1 MDIFRVLT
9 RGASLKKTKEITT
22 DYSLPGVSK
31 QQGKRDKL
39 KAKNLEKQVTKEI
52 DFFKTNKFQSKA
64 DESDSEEDEEEEEE
78 VAFYEKKAPNKITTE
93 AEAQQLRKLNKAKIT
108 GDDIPLPIA
117 SFNDIKARFTI
128 SQELLANL
136 DTLGFD
142 KPTPIQS
149 ETIPISLFHRDLI
162 ACAPTGSGK
171 TLAFLIPLLQQIHDL
186 KSKNEA
192 EVLKGVILSPTKEL
206 AKQIYEEALKL
217 SKNMGLNVTLLSKS
231 LNGKYKNG
239 VIKKNKY
246 DLIITTPLRLIDLM
260 NNLDPATKVLDFQKL
275 RFLIMDEADKLFD
288 KNFIAQTDEIV
299 NKITTNNAKLQK
311 LMFSATIPSKIE
323 QIASSVLI
331 DPIRVIIGHKEAAND
346 SIEQKL
352 VYTGNEEGK
361 LLAIRQLIQESEFK
375 PPIIIFLQSITRAKA
390 LYHELLYDNLKI
402 EVLHSEKTQT
412 QRNDIIARFK
422 KGEVWC
428 LICTDVLSRGLDFK
442 KINLVLNYDVPL
454 TAQDYVHRIGRTGR
468 GGKIGKAITLYTN
481 QDSQLIKP
489 ILNVMKQNGVEL
501 EGWLQKLAADK
512 QGYKQAK
519 GKQVERKDISTVPKV
534 IKRKSKQRAEMIEA
548 SKRRKLKQ
556 SDKKDD

>member
-22 DYSLPGVSK
+22 DYSLPGASK
-31 QQGKRDKL
+31 QGKKDKL
-39 KAKNLEKQVTKEI
+39 KAKNLEKQVSKEI
-52 DFFKTNKFQSKA
+52 DFFKTNKFQDKA
-64 DESDSEEDEEEEEE
+64 EASEDEEEEEEE
-78 VAFYEKKAPNKITTE
+78 VAFYEKKAPNKVTTE
-93 AEAQQLRKLNKAKIT
+93 EEARQLRKVNKAKIT

-117 SFNDIKARFTI
+117 SFNDIKSRFTI
-128 SQELLANL
+128 SPELLANL
-136 DTLGFD
+136 DVLGFD
-142 KPTPIQS
+142 KPTAIQS

-171 TLAFLIPLLQQIHDL
+171 TLAFLVPLIQQIQDL
-186 KSKNEA
+186 KNKNEDD
-192 EVLKGVILSPTKEL
+192 VLKGVILSPTKEL
-206 AKQIYEEALKL
+206 AKQIYEVALKL
-217 SKNMGLNVTLLSKS
+217 SKGMGLNITLLSKS
-231 LNGKYKNG
+231 LNAKFKNG

-246 DLIITTPLRLIDLM
+246 ELIITTPLRLIDLM
-260 NNLDPATKVLDFQKL
+260 TNLDPSSKVLDFQKL
-275 RFLIMDEADKLFD
+275 KFLIMDEADKLFD
-288 KNFIAQTDEIV
+288 KTFIAQTDEIV
-299 NKITTNNAKLQK
+299 SKITTNNAKLQK

-361 LLAIRQLIQESEFK
+361 LLAIRQLIQESEFR
-375 PPIIIFLQSITRAKA
+375 PPIIIFLQSIARAKA

-412 QRNDIIARFK
+412 QRDDIIARFK
-422 KGEVWC
+422 KGDVWC

-481 QDSQLIKP
+481 QDTQLIKP
-489 ILNVMKQNGVEL
+489 ILNVMKQNGVEM
-501 EGWLQKLAADK
+501 EGWLQNLAADK
-512 QGYKQAK
+512 KGYREAK
-519 GKQVERKDISTVPKV
+519 GKRVERKQISTVPRVVKM
-534 IKRKSKQRAEMIEA
+534 KRKHKNQMIED
-548 SKRRKLKQ
+548 SKKRKLQQ
-556 SDKKDD
+556 SPNKL